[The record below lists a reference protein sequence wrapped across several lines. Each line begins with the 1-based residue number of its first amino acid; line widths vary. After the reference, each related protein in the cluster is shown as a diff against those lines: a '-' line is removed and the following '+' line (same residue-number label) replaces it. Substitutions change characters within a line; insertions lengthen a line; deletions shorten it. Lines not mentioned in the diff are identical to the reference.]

1 MSPHFRSATP
11 GNDSHIPYH
20 IASNG
25 KNTVLSGTKPKMS
38 PFRKLGWLVM
48 CPFLY
53 IYVGVIA
60 VKNDISSLIFVLC
73 ISWSCNFGSKKE
85 NHE

>member
-38 PFRKLGWLVM
+38 PFRKLDWLVNV
-48 CPFLY
+48 PFF
-53 IYVGVIA
+53 IYMYLHNA
-60 VKNDISSLIFVLC
+60 LISVEVMAS
-73 ISWSCNFGSKKE
+73 SMDSGT
-85 NHE
+85 